1 MLTGETGSA
10 PPATEP
16 QFRLLKRNGST
27 ATVMKYLTEARR
39 IDEDVAG
46 FFISGGDIY
55 EDAEH
60 HNAVFVG
67 RDERGIPR
75 YAHNKGT
82 AGSFR
87 LDMKGSNKA
96 FNFFYRGEG
105 EKLLSL
111 KPRLTCFLSF
121 ACSSG
126 KHKEN
131 GRGMITVP

>member
-46 FFISGGDIY
+46 FFISGGD
-55 EDAEH
+55 
-60 HNAVFVG
+60 
-67 RDERGIPR
+67 
-75 YAHNKGT
+75 
-82 AGSFR
+82 
-87 LDMKGSNKA
+87 MKGSNKA